1 MEESILK
8 MHDKTSL
15 KSMALD
21 KGLTRRGFNGR
32 NVSRMRKQDFI
43 DFILFKDRNSPLHR
57 LNSNEGSTSSLE
69 DEVLNMFQELIMD
82 DSFQPIIHIM
92 GALHGVESIHVFGS
106 RSDNLRASSPRTEP
120 KKESSERVPNEED
133 ESIPNFTIQELI
145 KNNCSSDCKCE
156 ICEKNN
162 DIAKDNLK
170 VKTNLQ
176 DLETKIT
183 CVICQSNV
191 RNTIF
196 SPCNHL
202 AACISCTK
210 NPLLGKK
217 CPLCRKVFDSTTRVF
232 C

>member
-8 MHDKTSL
+8 MHNKTSL
-15 KSMALD
+15 KNMALD

-43 DFILFKDRNSPLHR
+43 DFILF
-57 LNSNEGSTSSLE
+57 SNEDSTSSLE

-106 RSDNLRASSPRTEP
+106 RSDNLQPSSPRPRIEP
-120 KKESSERVPNEED
+120 KKKLSERVPNEED
-133 ESIPNFTIQELI
+133 ESIPNLTIQELI

-162 DIAKDNLK
+162 DITKDNLK

-202 AACISCTK
+202 AACISCAK

-217 CPLCRKVFDSTTRVF
+217 CPLCRKVIDSTTRVF

>member
-8 MHDKTSL
+8 MHDKTTL
-15 KSMALD
+15 KNMALD
-21 KGLTRRGFNGR
+21 KGLSRRGFNGR

-43 DFILFKDRNSPLHR
+43 DFLIFKDRSPLHR

-106 RSDNLRASSPRTEP
+106 RADSPRTVP
-120 KKESSERVPNEED
+120 KKEPERVPNEED
-133 ESIPNFTIQELI
+133 EIIPNFTIQELV
-145 KNNCSSDCKCE
+145 KNDCSSDCKCE

-162 DIAKDNLK
+162 DIIKDNLK

-183 CVICQSNV
+183 CVVCQSNV

-202 AACISCTK
+202 ATCISCAK

-217 CPLCRKVFDSTTRVF
+217 CPLCRKIFDSTTRVF

>member
-8 MHDKTSL
+8 MHDKTTL
-15 KSMALD
+15 KNMALD

-43 DFILFKDRNSPLHR
+43 DFLIFKDHNSPLRR

-92 GALHGVESIHVFGS
+92 GALHGLENIHVFGS
-106 RSDNLRASSPRTEP
+106 RAENPRTGP
-120 KKESSERVPNEED
+120 KKETSERTPSEED

-145 KNNCSSDCKCE
+145 KNDCSSDCECE
-156 ICEKNN
+156 VCKKNN
-162 DIAKDNLK
+162 DIIKDNLK
-170 VKTNLQ
+170 VKTSLQ
-176 DLETKIT
+176 DLETKNT
-183 CVICQSNV
+183 CVVCQSNV

-202 AACISCTK
+202 ATCISCAK